1 MERERPGLGRR
12 GVLQHAEGPLFC
24 CFEEEAEVKTTKV
37 FGGIKEKEL
46 LKLFFSRRWRWRGP
60 CWRGPW
66 SAEEGSGRAAC
77 TGVHLLCM
85 HLHSSE
91 KVDAPSGA
99 GRTLRQG
106 RGEKLKRSCESFL
119 EEKASP
125 PPPACLSGACSPCSR
140 RSGRGRRP
148 AGGRRRRCRG
158 ASGRWRRWCAP

>member
-1 MERERPGLGRR
+1 MEKKEMEMERERPGLGRR

-46 LKLFFSRRWRWRGP
+46 LKLFFFFSRRWRWRGP

-91 KVDAPSGA
+91 KVDAAFWSRTDSETGQGGEVEEA
-99 GRTLRQG
+99 VRVFLGREG
-106 RGEKLKRSCESFL
+106 V
-119 EEKASP
+119 AAA
-125 PPPACLSGACSPCSR
+125 ACLP
-140 RSGRGRRP
+140 
-148 AGGRRRRCRG
+148 
-158 ASGRWRRWCAP
+158 